1 MSDLRIQHARWQ
13 EELVS
18 PDDPRLV
25 SGKKCGCV
33 CMGCG
38 ESLILRRGKKNRPH
52 FAHHAETTCDEKC
65 MIHNI
70 VQAWVAQEL
79 PGKSIP
85 LPPHPELDSP
95 RRFLAYENKVQ
106 TEFSEGNRRYDVR
119 LEGMFLYDFGVG
131 DFNQDLAFKR
141 YLEWSQKK
149 TRTRV
154 LQDSKLQEYL
164 QWARKD
170 PLLKALQVA
179 DYMEPRNYIH
189 PDILKIVNR
198 DELKGRTYE
207 GGLRSDKLDH
217 IMIEVEYSHAKDDD
231 FKLQMK
237 KERRYVLEVNA
248 EKFYGNGRDL
258 TPVKLIKN
266 SEWVW
271 PTDEQSKEQ
280 MSLSE

>member
-1 MSDLRIQHARWQ
+1 MSDLRIQHAKWQ
-13 EELVS
+13 GELVT
-18 PDDPRLV
+18 PDDQRLV

-38 ESLILRRGKKNRPH
+38 EPLILRRGEIRRPH
-52 FAHHAETTCDEKC
+52 FAHLAETACDKKC

-79 PGKSIP
+79 PGQIIP
-85 LPPHPELDSP
+85 MPPHPELDSP
-95 RRFLAYENKVQ
+95 RGFLAYENEVQ

-119 LEGMFLYDFGVG
+119 LEGMFLYDYGVG

-141 YLEWSQKK
+141 YLEWSHKK

-170 PLLKALQVA
+170 PLLRALQVA
-179 DYMEPRNYIH
+179 DYMEPRNHI
-189 PDILKIVNR
+189 DSEILKIVNR

-207 GGLRSDKLDH
+207 GGLRSDNLDH

-271 PTDEQSKEQ
+271 PADIQSKEQ
-280 MSLSE
+280 MSLFG

>member
-33 CMGCG
+33 CMGCD
-38 ESLILRRGKKNRPH
+38 EPLILRRGKKNRPH
-52 FAHHAETTCDEKC
+52 FAHRAETTCNEKC

-70 VQAWVAQEL
+70 VQAWIAQEL
-79 PGKSIP
+79 PGKIIP
-85 LPPHPELDSP
+85 LRPHPELDSP
-95 RRFLAYENKVQ
+95 RGFLAYENKAQ

-119 LEGMFLYDFGVG
+119 LEGMFLYDYGVG

-141 YLEWSQKK
+141 DLEWLQKK
-149 TRTRV
+149 HRTRV
-154 LQDSKLQEYL
+154 LQDSKLQECL

-170 PLLKALQVA
+170 PLLRALQVA
-179 DYMEPRNYIH
+179 DYMEPRPFID
-189 PDILKIVNR
+189 PEILKIVNR
-198 DELKGRTYE
+198 DELRGATYK

-217 IMIEVEYSHAKDDD
+217 LMIEVEYSHAKDDD

-258 TPVKLIKN
+258 TPVKLIKIASGYGPLMN
-266 SEWVW
+266 KAK
-271 PTDEQSKEQ
+271 SK
-280 MSLSE
+280 

>member
-1 MSDLRIQHARWQ
+1 MSELRIQHARWQ
-13 EELVS
+13 EELVT
-18 PDDPRLV
+18 PDDLRLV
-25 SGKKCGCV
+25 LGKKCGCV

-38 ESLILRRGKKNRPH
+38 EPLILRRGKKNRPH
-52 FAHHAETTCDEKC
+52 FAHRAETICDNTC

-70 VQAWVAQEL
+70 VQTWIAQEL
-79 PGKSIP
+79 SSELIP
-85 LPPHPELDSP
+85 LPPHPVLDSP
-95 RRFLAYENKVQ
+95 RWFVPFESQ

-119 LEGMFLYDFGVG
+119 LEGMFTYDWGVG

-141 YLEWSQKK
+141 YLEWSNKR

-170 PLLKALQVA
+170 PLLRALQVA
-179 DYMEPRNYIH
+179 DYMEPRPFID
-189 PDILKIVNR
+189 PEILELVER
-198 DELKGRTYE
+198 DELKGSTYK

-258 TPVKLIKN
+258 TPVKMIKN

-271 PTDEQSKEQ
+271 PTDEQSKGQ
-280 MSLSE
+280 MSLFE